1 MLALLLLAA
10 APALGPAHAAD
21 EFTDQLARLG
31 AARAE
36 ERAAAERWLAAHLV
50 RERYPELAEAALGA
64 DAEVRGRLERVL
76 AADERH
82 LGLALALAAERDA
95 TLRRLGEDA
104 LRAGI
109 ARAAPRLAEPALR
122 EGLEAFL
129 RRVAEGA
136 PPLALRLSAGL
147 ELEAM
152 VEELEL
158 AGELALGLALDSA
171 AANRT
176 FRRQQEL
183 APAPWNR
190 QLWRLRE
197 LGLELEAHGV
207 VPPRDG
213 AAPSGAFLRL
223 APELGPPR
231 TGVEWV
237 ADWLLLLA
245 RGEAGEAERARA
257 ARNLAASG
265 FAPALTWM
273 GEQVLRGDRAAREGL
288 LRAAARG
295 RVAPALTDPAVL
307 GELLVEA
314 EREDGRRAARLGA
327 ALARLGCLDAQG
339 EPLAT
344 RLLADFAATSARG
357 RWLRLYALERNR
369 CEAPEARRAAEAL
382 LADPA
387 TPPALAL
394 QALFLLVAHGEPLS
408 SLRIGAPAELLR
420 LELAP
425 EEGERLGRALRLV
438 GQAPPFPDPAA
449 IPADWPPAA
458 RTRLLEAWLWSGDE
472 EACAR
477 HVAAALAG
485 PAEEARARGTGLAR
499 TLEPW
504 IARGERERIA
514 RLLARARAAA
524 READVARLRL
534 LLGLVPA
541 DEIPALVARGG
552 FVLGGAGADLALL
565 GALAGYPERHALEGQ
580 AREALRAALDA
591 AVRQA
596 DPGPEVVPLAEAV
609 RRAVAGLFAAGRDAE
624 GQALTRSLWQIQ
636 GRADAPLARA
646 LARAGWLVPPG
657 VEVRDLGQA
666 LARHVAPRL

>member
-10 APALGPAHAAD
+10 APVFALD
-21 EFTDQLARLG
+21 EFQDQLARLG

-36 ERAAAERWLAAHLV
+36 ERAAAERWLAAHLE
-50 RERYPELAEAALGA
+50 RARYPELAEAALGA

-95 TLRRLGEDA
+95 DLRRLGEDA

-109 ARAAPRLAEPALR
+109 ARAAPRLTEPALR
-122 EGLEAFL
+122 DGLEAFL

-136 PPLALRLSAGL
+136 PPRCLRLSAGL

-176 FRRQQEL
+176 FRRQPEL

-190 QLWRLRE
+190 LLWRLRE
-197 LGLELEAHGV
+197 LGVELEAHGV

-213 AAPSGAFLRL
+213 AAPSGAFVRL
-223 APELGPPR
+223 APELGPAR

-245 RGEAGEAERARA
+245 RGEASEAERARA

-273 GEQVLRGDRAAREGL
+273 GELVERGDRAAREGL

-295 RVAPALTDPAVL
+295 RVAPTLTQPAVL
-307 GELLVEA
+307 EELLAEA

-327 ALARLGCLDAQG
+327 ALARLGCLDAGG
-339 EPLAT
+339 EPLAV
-344 RLLADFAATSARG
+344 RLLADFTGVAPRG

-369 CEAPEARRAAEAL
+369 CDSPEARG
-382 LADPA
+382 LARTLVEDPA

-394 QALFLLVAHGEPLS
+394 QALFLLVAQGEPPS
-408 SLRIGAPAELLR
+408 ALRVPAPAALLR
-420 LELAP
+420 LELAA

-438 GQAPPFPDPAA
+438 GQAPPWPDPAA
-449 IPADWPPAA
+449 IPADWAPAA
-458 RTRLLEAWLWSGDE
+458 RTRLLEAWLWNGDE

-485 PAEEARARGTGLAR
+485 PPAEARARGEGLAR

-504 IARGERERIA
+504 LARGEGERVA
-514 RLLARARAAA
+514 RVLARTLSSA
-524 READVARLRL
+524 READVLRLRL

-541 DEIPALVARGG
+541 DEVPAQVARGG
-552 FVLGGAGADLALL
+552 FALAGAGADLALL
-565 GALAGYPERHALEGQ
+565 GALAGYPVRHPLEGQ
-580 AREALRAALDA
+580 ARDTLRAALDA
-591 AVRQA
+591 AVRQL
-596 DPGPEVVPLAEAV
+596 DPGPDVGPLAEAA
-609 RRAVAGLFAAGRDAE
+609 RRAVAGLFAAGRDAD

-646 LARAGWLVPPG
+646 LARTGWLVPPG
-657 VEVRDLGQA
+657 VEVRDLGPA
-666 LARHVAPRL
+666 LLRHVAPRP

>member
-1 MLALLLLAA
+1 MLALLFLAA
-10 APALGPAHAAD
+10 GASFPAAD

-82 LGLALALAAERDA
+82 LGLALSLAAERDA
-95 TLRRLGEDA
+95 DLRRLGEDA

-109 ARAAPRLAEPALR
+109 ARAAPRLTEPALR
-122 EGLEAFL
+122 EGIEAFL
-129 RRVAEGA
+129 RRVAEGT
-136 PPLALRLSAGL
+136 PPRCLRLDAGL

-158 AGELALGLALDSA
+158 AGELALGLALDSG

-237 ADWLLLLA
+237 ADWLLILA

-273 GEQVLRGDRAAREGL
+273 EELVMRGDRAAREGL

-295 RVAPALTDPAVL
+295 RVAPALTHPAVL
-307 GELLVEA
+307 GELLAEA
-314 EREDGRRAARLGA
+314 ERADGRPAARLGA
-327 ALARLGCLDAQG
+327 ALARIGCLDAEG
-339 EPLAT
+339 EPLAA
-344 RLLADFAATSARG
+344 RLLADFAAVTPRG
-357 RWLRLYALERNR
+357 RWLRLYVLERNR
-369 CEAPEARRAAEAL
+369 CASPEACGIARTLVE
-382 LADPA
+382 DPA

-394 QALFLLVAHGEPLS
+394 QALFLLVAHGEAPS
-408 SLRIGAPAELLR
+408 SLRVATPAALLG

-425 EEGERLGRALRLV
+425 EEGERLERALRLV
-438 GQAPPFPDPAA
+438 GQAPPWADPAA
-449 IPADWPPAA
+449 IPPDLPPAV
-458 RTRLLEAWLWSGDE
+458 RTRLLEAWLWNGDE

-485 PAEEARARGTGLAR
+485 PPAAARTRGEDLAR

-504 IARGERERIA
+504 IARGEGERIA
-514 RLLARARAAA
+514 RVLARSLPAA
-524 READVARLRL
+524 READVVRLRL

-541 DEIPALVARGG
+541 DEVPAQVARGG
-552 FVLGGAGADLALL
+552 YALAGAGADLALL

-591 AVRQA
+591 AVRLA
-596 DPGPEVVPLAEAV
+596 DPGPEVVPLTEAA

-636 GRADAPLARA
+636 GRAEAPLARA